1 MKINLKVILC
11 LIVLAALLYCGC
23 QNEQSEVTNIVGYPV
38 DSTEGVLTRSGVET
52 DKATSSDGYGS
63 LKLTATEPTTFRLYE
78 TGDLDIEN
86 ARITYEA
93 KIKTENVD
101 GQVYLEMW
109 CQFEGRGEYF
119 SRALHTP
126 ISGTVDWSSQETPFL
141 LKRGENP
148 DNVRLNLVID
158 GTGTAWIDD
167 IRLVKGNL

>member
-1 MKINLKVILC
+1 MRIKLKVILC

-23 QNEQSEVTNIVGYPV
+23 QNHQTEATDIAGYPV
-38 DSTEGVLTRSGVET
+38 DSAEGVLTRSGVEA
-52 DKATSSDGYGS
+52 DKSTSSDGYGS

-86 ARITYEA
+86 ARLTYEA
-93 KIKTENVD
+93 KIKTEDVD
-101 GQVYLEMW
+101 GKVYLEMW
-109 CQFEGRGEYF
+109 CQFAGRGEYF
-119 SRALHTP
+119 SRALNAP
-126 ISGTVDWSSQETPFL
+126 LSGTVDWSSQETRFL

-148 DNVRLNLVID
+148 DNVRLNVVID